1 MLHKASLNPKIRQRI
16 YFIIFFAITVLVSLL
31 ISFVLWR
38 SYQAATREAETTTR
52 DYASLIAQRFE
63 LVLERSES
71 ILESQATEI
80 PLQVM
85 QKSAIAA
92 NRSVISQQLANH
104 TVAFP
109 DLTNTA
115 IIDANG
121 DLLYS
126 SNLAV
131 KPFNIADRAYFQ
143 HLKNDPSSK
152 IVFSEAILAR
162 STGRWSLVMARAIR
176 DNAGQFIGVT
186 TVLLDL
192 NNEENQLKSLMIDSS
207 SVAGIRRRDTTNLLL
222 RIPFVESEVNAPLPK
237 NNPIR
242 SFIESDKAAKTLIY
256 QSAIDNTERLVSLK
270 RLNNYPYHIFVGVTK
285 SNYLAAWY
293 KQMYWMLGIEALF
306 LGLLGK
312 IMLQLFRAESRAMY
326 ANERLTLATRA
337 GGVGIWDYD
346 ISKNTL
352 EWDDQMF
359 SLYGTKRDQFKG
371 AYEAW
376 IAGLHPEDKAD
387 ADEISQQVL
396 NGQKDYDTEF
406 RVVWPDGTVRHI
418 RALAIVERDKTGRAL
433 HMLGTNW
440 DITDLK
446 NAETLLQK
454 AKSSAESLAQSK
466 SEFLANMSHEIR
478 TPMNAIIGLSQL
490 ALNQDMSTQVRDYL
504 TKINTSSESLLGILN
519 DILDFSKI
527 NADKLNIEN
536 KPFKIND
543 LAESLHAMFSA
554 RATEKNLNFSLQ
566 VASEIPKVLVGDA
579 LRIQQ
584 ILSNLIG
591 NALKFTHKGRVAVA
605 VKLVRLENSLA
616 QICFSVSD
624 TGIGLSEAD
633 QSKLFQPFSQADS
646 SITRRFGGTGLGLSI
661 SQGLL
666 KLMGGTFTLE
676 SEAGNGTTFSFE
688 LTLGVSATQLREN
701 TERRITE
708 KHARSLTTELQAQG
722 SQLTGKRILIAEDN
736 LINQIVVKEFLKL
749 SGINFD
755 IANNGIEALAL
766 LQSHR
771 YDAILMDVHMP
782 QMGGVEA
789 THKIREQPQ
798 HKDLPIIA
806 LTAGVTEE
814 EREKCQQS
822 GMNDFVTKP
831 INPTQLI
838 HVLCQWINLAETP
851 TEVAK
856 ISTDAAPVLPS
867 LSGFDLAILRNMLGD
882 DEALI
887 RQLLITFREDIA
899 RNLTEITSQ
908 IHENNLLNA
917 ANIAHSIKGSAG
929 NLGANTLYQA
939 ASNLE
944 TELRQNQLDPAA
956 LEAFKRL
963 LSETQ
968 QTLNTLN

>member
-1 MLHKASLNPKIRQRI
+1 MQHKARLNPKIRQRI
-16 YFIIFFAITVLVSLL
+16 YFIIFFAVTVLVSLL

-52 DYASLIAQRFE
+52 DYATLIAQRFE

-80 PLQVM
+80 PLQFM
-85 QKSAIAA
+85 QKSAVAA
-92 NRSVISQQLANH
+92 NRAVISQQLVNH
-104 TVAFP
+104 TIAFP

-143 HLKNDPSSK
+143 LLKTDPSSK
-152 IVFSEAILAR
+152 LVFSEAILAR

-176 DNAGQFIGVT
+176 NNAGQFIGVT

-242 SFIESDKAAKTLIY
+242 SFIESAKAAKTLIY

-270 RLNNYPYHIFVGVTK
+270 RLNNYPYHVFVGVTK

-306 LGLLGK
+306 LALLGK
-312 IMLQLFRAESRAMY
+312 IMLQLFRAESRAIY

-454 AKSSAESLAQSK
+454 AKESAESLAQSK

-490 ALNQDMSTQVRDYL
+490 ALNQDMSTQLRDYL

-527 NADKLNIEN
+527 NANKLHIEN
-536 KPFKIND
+536 KSFKIND
-543 LAESLHAMFSA
+543 LVESLHAMFSA

-566 VASEIPKVLVGDA
+566 VALEIPKVLVGDA

-591 NALKFTHKGRVAVA
+591 NALKFTHKGRVVVA

-676 SEAGNGTTFSFE
+676 SEIGNGSTFSFE

-701 TERRITE
+701 TERRTTE
-708 KHARSLTTELQAQG
+708 KHARSLTTKLQAQG
-722 SQLTGKRILIAEDN
+722 SQLNGKHILIAEDN

-766 LQSHR
+766 LQRHR

-789 THKIREQPQ
+789 AQKIRAQPQ

-831 INPTQLI
+831 VNPSQLI
-838 HVLCQWINLAETP
+838 NVLCQWINLAGTP
-851 TEVAK
+851 LEVAK
-856 ISTDAAPVLPS
+856 TSTGSAPVLPS
-867 LSGFDLAILRNMLGD
+867 LSGFDLAVLRNMLGD

-908 IHENNLLNA
+908 INENNLLNA
-917 ANIAHSIKGSAG
+917 ANIVHSIKGSAG

-944 TELRQNQLDPAA
+944 PELRQNQLDPAA

-968 QTLNTLN
+968 HTLNTLN